1 MLLQSSKRKH
11 SSLREYYVIKLQEF
25 LFKRSI
31 LALIENSTSMVA
43 SKLEMFNLNHVG
55 YFSSDSAL
63 TEQSCV
69 PKKLVT
75 LSGQSG
81 IW

>member
-1 MLLQSSKRKH
+1 MKRM
-11 SSLREYYVIKLQEF
+11 I
-25 LFKRSI
+25 FKRFIWVS
-31 LALIENSTSMVA
+31 IENSTSMVA